1 MQGASGRRY
10 AGVDPQE
17 RQRLR
22 RAKLVDA
29 ALAVFGAKGY
39 HQATVRDV
47 CKAAQLTSRYFYES
61 FEGMESLFR
70 VVYAQV
76 NRQLMESTLEVLE
89 HCPSDIHA
97 MSEAAL
103 RNFLEFIRDD
113 PRRARVMLIDALNV
127 GEGMY
132 SLANQINQDFAELI
146 AGYLQQFMP
155 NLAGSGLDAQVLSD
169 GLVGAANRIA
179 TQWVGRRCQAP
190 LDVILS
196 NSLALFE
203 ATIEYAGRKSGAP
216 LIPIKT

>member
-203 ATIEYAGRKSGAP
+203 ATIEFAGRKSGAP